1 MVRGRDD
8 GRLISTDSLFQT
20 LEAFGVNVSQK
31 FVNRSMQTGRAEW
44 FVSFQYT
51 KVAK

>member
-1 MVRGRDD
+1 MARGRDD
-8 GRLISTDSLFQT
+8 GRPLSTDSMFQM